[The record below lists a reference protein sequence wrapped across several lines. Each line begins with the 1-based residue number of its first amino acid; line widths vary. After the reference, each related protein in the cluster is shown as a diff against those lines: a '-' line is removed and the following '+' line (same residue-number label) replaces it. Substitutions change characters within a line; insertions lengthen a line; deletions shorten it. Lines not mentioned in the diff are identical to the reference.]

1 MHLTLEFG
9 GGLELLLERSTKVH
23 KVDVQPRDSEDKAT
37 MKGLLSW
44 VKSNLIKE
52 RPEMF
57 IKDDSVRPGVLVL
70 INDCDWELCGGLD
83 AELEDKDVV
92 VFISTLHGG

>member
-9 GGLELLLERSTKVH
+9 GGLELLLEKSTKVH
-23 KVDVQPRDSEDKAT
+23 KVDLQPNDGDGKVTPASTEPRRVVV
-37 MKGLLSW
+37 KGLLAW

-57 IKDDSVRPGVLVL
+57 LKEGLVFSYL
-70 INDCDWELCGGLD
+70 
-83 AELEDKDVV
+83 
-92 VFISTLHGG
+92 